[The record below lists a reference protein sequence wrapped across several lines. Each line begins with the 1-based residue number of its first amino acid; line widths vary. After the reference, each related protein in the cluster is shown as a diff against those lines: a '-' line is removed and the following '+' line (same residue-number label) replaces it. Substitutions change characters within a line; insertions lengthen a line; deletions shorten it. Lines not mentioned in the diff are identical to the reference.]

1 MGRLRLWPAPV
12 LNRKDCQHW
21 EIGADMSGGSE
32 AVITL
37 GAFFGTLL
45 LLVWL
50 RVIVLG
56 RNSAGWVT
64 ASNVQ
69 LNMRWGR
76 PNSQG
81 LRRMKSKVPGGG
93 GS

>member
-1 MGRLRLWPAPV
+1 MLWLATV
-12 LNRKDCQHW
+12 LNCANCEQQAL
-21 EIGADMSGGSE
+21 EEDMSGGGE
-32 AVITL
+32 AVVTL

-50 RVIVLG
+50 RALILG
-56 RNSAGWVT
+56 RNTAGWVT

-69 LNMRWGR
+69 LNRRWGR

-81 LRRMKSKVPGGG
+81 LRRMKAKVLGKGG
-93 GS
+93 